1 MARQPEPSEELLYPG
16 EVADLFRVD
25 VKTVWRWRETGRIP
39 AEHVVTTPGG
49 RFLYRGAY
57 IRSLLAGGAK

>member
-1 MARQPEPSEELLYPG
+1 MARQPEPPEELLYPG
-16 EVADLFRVD
+16 EVANLFRVD
-25 VKTVWRWRETGRIP
+25 VKTVWRWRHTGRIP
-39 AEHVVTTPGG
+39 AEQTVTTPGG

>member
-1 MARQPEPSEELLYPG
+1 MARHTEAPEELLYPG